1 MPTSREADWNGHRH
15 SAGLFLI
22 PGVIA
27 GYAAL
32 VTSQIADGTDLGIT
46 IELQP
51 PLATIRLNRP
61 ERLNALLPGAVGRY
75 AEALRSLNK
84 DRTIR
89 AIVVTGAGRGF
100 CAGADL
106 AILNAGTA
114 ALERFMDEQ
123 RSSDVPTT
131 ALTIGTPVI
140 TAINGPAVGLGFV
153 VAMAADF
160 RIASPEATFS
170 SVFSRLGLVAE
181 YGIAWLLPRLVG
193 LGVATDLLLTG
204 RTITAQEAL
213 DVGLI
218 NAIAED
224 PYTQAC
230 HRAQELSTNVS
241 PASIRTMKAQLLSA
255 STQDLP
261 SAVTE
266 SLALMRAGFANPDLA
281 EALTARAEKR
291 SPQFHD

>member
-1 MPTSREADWNGHRH
+1 MLA
-15 SAGLFLI
+15 
-22 PGVIA
+22 
-27 GYAAL
+27 YAHL
-32 VTSQIADGTDLGIT
+32 VTSQASTGAVLGISV
-46 IELQP
+46 ENKP
-51 PLATIRLNRP
+51 PIATIRLDRP

-75 AEALRSLNK
+75 AEALRSA
-84 DRTIR
+84 DEDPAVR

-106 AILNAGTA
+106 AILNAGTE

-123 RSSDVPTT
+123 RQTDVPTT

-153 VAMAADF
+153 VALAADF
-160 RIASPEATFS
+160 RIAAPTATFS

-204 RTITAQEAL
+204 RTINANEAL
-213 DVGLI
+213 DLGLI
-218 NAIAED
+218 NAIADD
-224 PYTQAC
+224 PYSQAC
-230 HRAQELSTNVS
+230 RYAEDLVTNVS
-241 PASIRTMKAQLLSA
+241 PTSIRTMKAQLLGA
-255 STQDLP
+255 TTQDLP
-261 SAVTE
+261 TAVTD
-266 SLALMRAGFANPDLA
+266 SLDRMRAGFANPDLA

-291 SPQFHD
+291 HPRFQA

>member
-1 MPTSREADWNGHRH
+1 MSSEEATA
-15 SAGLFLI
+15 SE
-22 PGVIA
+22 
-27 GYAAL
+27 
-32 VTSQIADGTDLGIT
+32 LGIT
-46 IELQP
+46 VEYHP
-51 PLATIRLNRP
+51 PIATIRFNRP
-61 ERLNALLPGAVGRY
+61 DRLNALLPGAVRRY
-75 AEALRSLNK
+75 AEVLRAADEDPS
-84 DRTIR
+84 IR

-153 VAMAADF
+153 IALAADF
-160 RIASPEATFS
+160 RIAAPGATFS

-181 YGIAWLLPRLVG
+181 YGIAWLLPRLAG

-204 RTITAQEAL
+204 RSIDASEARQL
-213 DVGLI
+213 GLL

-224 PYTQAC
+224 PLAQAC
-230 HRAQELSTNVS
+230 QLAEDLATNVS
-241 PASIRTMKAQLLSA
+241 PTSIRTMKAQLLA
-255 STQDLP
+255 ATNQDLTA
-261 SAVTE
+261 AVAD
-266 SLALMRAGFANPDLA
+266 SLARMRAGFANPDLA
-281 EALTARAEKR
+281 EALAARAEKR
-291 SPQFHD
+291 SPRFVD